1 MLSGDEDD
9 DDDSHYHY
17 GEDIDSPVNQEPGEL
32 KFTIMHIVQTA
43 VPSRGRG
50 GGRGVGGVITLGCDN
65 VELLN

>member
-9 DDDSHYHY
+9 EDDSHYHY

-50 GGRGVGGVITLGCDN
+50 GGSRRGNYPGLRQC
-65 VELLN
+65 